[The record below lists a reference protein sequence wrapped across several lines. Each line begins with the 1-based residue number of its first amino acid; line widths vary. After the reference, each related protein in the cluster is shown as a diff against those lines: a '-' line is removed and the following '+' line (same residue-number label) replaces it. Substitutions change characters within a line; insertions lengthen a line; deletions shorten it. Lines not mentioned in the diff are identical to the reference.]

1 MPVQGQEFP
10 VGSMATV
17 PGWGAVNNTGVV
29 PLFPTDLMF
38 NDRMEIVGDEEC
50 AQMYEGREKDISQ
63 QLTGM
68 VNYIFSDKTGT
79 LTQNIME
86 F

>member
-1 MPVQGQEFP
+1 MPVQDQEFP

-38 NDRMEIVGDEEC
+38 NDRMEIVGDGEC
-50 AQMYEGREKDISQ
+50 AQMYEGWEKDLSLPICFFTDGGRNLLVDARSK
-63 QLTGM
+63 
-68 VNYIFSDKTGT
+68 S
-79 LTQNIME
+79 
-86 F
+86 